1 MKTKE
6 ELNALKEEVETL
18 NKKLAEL
25 TEEELAQVCGG
36 VAPTDDTSV
45 SPIVPTGEHDFGF
58 GADSAPIDVGVHA

>member
-25 TEEELAQVCGG
+25 TEDELRLVAGG
-36 VAPTDDTSV
+36 TEVGFFFDDQIGDKEFHLYDGTV
-45 SPIVPTGEHDFGF
+45 ERDFK
-58 GADSAPIDVGVHA
+58 PKY